1 MTIKQISSHWWQLKA
16 PGLVF
21 HGLTREEVLGR
32 YLSHIRKEHYK
43 ALEKRGTEVI

>member
-1 MTIKQISSHWWQLKA
+1 MTIRQISKDWWQLKA

-32 YLSHIRKEHYK
+32 YLAHIRRQHYK
-43 ALEKRGTEVI
+43 ALEKRGMEVI

>member
-1 MTIKQISSHWWQLKA
+1 MTIRQISKDWWQLRA

-32 YLSHIRKEHYK
+32 YLSHIRREFVRSI
-43 ALEKRGTEVI
+43 EKRGVEVL